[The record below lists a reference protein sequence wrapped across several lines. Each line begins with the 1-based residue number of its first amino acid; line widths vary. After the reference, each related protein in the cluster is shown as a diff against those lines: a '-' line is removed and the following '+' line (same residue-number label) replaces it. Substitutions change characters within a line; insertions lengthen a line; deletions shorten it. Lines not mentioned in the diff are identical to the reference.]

1 MGVNVNSDVMLFGSM
16 LLIGCLI
23 MIIVLLILTIVLFV
37 KLGNMKKR
45 YNKMMT
51 NTNGENIESAIIGC
65 VEKIDALRLSNN
77 EHESKLARLF
87 KEIKCCTQKV
97 AVVRYNA
104 FDNVGSDQ
112 SFSIALLDQNNDGF
126 VISGI
131 YTRNGSS
138 TYAKPI
144 KNSIS
149 KHPLSAEEIQAIENA
164 KKTFGDN

>member
-1 MGVNVNSDVMLFGSM
+1 MERDVILF
-16 LLIGCLI
+16 GCLI
-23 MIIVLLILTIVLFV
+23 MTIVLFILTIVLFV
-37 KLGNMKKR
+37 KFSNMNKK
-45 YNKMMT
+45 YKKMMK
-51 NTNGENIESAIIGC
+51 NTNGDDIQSAIIGC
-65 VEKIDALRLSNN
+65 VEKIDALRVAKT
-77 EHESKLARLF
+77 EHDAKLARLF
-87 KEIKCCTQKV
+87 KEIKYCMQKV

-131 YTRNGSS
+131 YTRTGSS

-144 KNSIS
+144 KDSVS
-149 KHPLSAEEIQAIENA
+149 KHALSSEEIQAIENA